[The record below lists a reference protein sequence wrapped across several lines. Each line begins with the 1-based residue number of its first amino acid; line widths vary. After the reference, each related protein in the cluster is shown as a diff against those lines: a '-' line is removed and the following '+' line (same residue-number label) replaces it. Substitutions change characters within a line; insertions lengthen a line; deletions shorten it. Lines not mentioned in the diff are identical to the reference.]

1 MKEKKFKEYLKGRK
15 QDDEAIRSAVG
26 YVREYERSLKAQ
38 GVSLDSVTVDDM
50 KQYVSELMA
59 RGENTFERIVALQRY
74 LNIIDRREAAIH
86 LYFVLSAS
94 LIYGSISERLAKLT
108 DGETR
113 DRVFCRV
120 NVPPIGAPTEAFP
133 PVTRQLVDSLGE
145 ELSPE
150 VYRSVLAGN
159 HHRVPEES
167 FSRHREWLR
176 EAGSIDGFLVK
187 VHDEAVAEITRYME
201 EGRIWY
207 EQEITPEVVE
217 LVRGNQEILSAVRD
231 GEWLYETKIP
241 FAPKDWL
248 VEKDPLM
255 KRFYACHCPL
265 ARSAI
270 ISGEDDVPL
279 DWCYCSGGYEKF
291 MFDVVFGAETEVE
304 VLESAVAGSPRCRFR
319 IRIPE
324 SAKNLV

>member
-1 MKEKKFKEYLKGRK
+1 MKEKTYVEYLRGRK
-15 QDDEAIRSAVG
+15 IGEDAIKSAVG
-26 YVREYERSLKAQ
+26 YVKEYERRLKAQ
-38 GVSLDSVTVDDM
+38 GGRLDSVTVDDV
-50 KQYVSELMA
+50 KSYVSELMA
-59 RGENTFERIVALQRY
+59 RSENTFERIVALQRY
-74 LNIIDRREAAIH
+74 LNIIDRREEAIY
-86 LYFVLSAS
+86 LYFLLSAR

-108 DGETR
+108 NGETR

-133 PVTRQLVDSLGE
+133 PVTRQLVDSLAD

-187 VHDEAVAEITRYME
+187 VHDEAVDEITRYME

-217 LVRGNQEILSAVRD
+217 FVRGNQEILSAVRD

-279 DWCYCSGGYEKF
+279 DWCYCSGGYEKW

-304 VLESAVAGSPRCRFR
+304 VLESAVAGSTRCRFR

-324 SAKNLV
+324 GVPV

>member
-1 MKEKKFKEYLKGRK
+1 MEYLRGRK
-15 QDDEAIRSAVG
+15 IAEDAISSAVG
-26 YVREYERSLKAQ
+26 YVKEYERRLKAR
-38 GVSLDSVTVDDM
+38 GGSLDSVTVDDV
-50 KQYVSELMA
+50 KSYVSELMA
-59 RGENTFERIVALQRY
+59 RGENTVERLVALQRY
-74 LNIIDRREAAIH
+74 MNIIDRREEANY
-86 LYFVLSAS
+86 LYFVLSAR
-94 LIYGSISERLAKLT
+94 LIYGSISEKLAKLT

-120 NVPPIGAPTEAFP
+120 QVPPVGAPVESFP
-133 PVTRQLVDSLGE
+133 QVTRQLMDSLAD

-150 VYRSVLAGN
+150 VYRRVLAGN
-159 HHRVPEES
+159 HHRVPVEG

-187 VHDEAVAEITRYME
+187 VHDEAVAELTRYME

-217 LVRGNQEILSAVRD
+217 FVRGNQEVLSAVRD

-255 KRFYACHCPL
+255 KRFFACHCPL

-279 DWCYCSGGYEKF
+279 DWCYCSGGFEKL
-291 MFDVVFGAETEVE
+291 MFDVVFGVDTEVE

-319 IRIPE
+319 VRIPE
-324 SAKNLV
+324 GVPV

>member
-1 MKEKKFKEYLKGRK
+1 VKEKKYVEYLRGRGMAE
-15 QDDEAIRSAVG
+15 DAIGSAVG
-26 YVREYERSLKAQ
+26 YVKEYERRLKAQ
-38 GVSLDSVTVDDM
+38 GRRLDSVTLDDV
-50 KQYVSELMA
+50 KTYVSELVA
-59 RGENTFERIVALQRY
+59 AGENTVERLVALQRY
-74 LNIIDRREAAIH
+74 MNVADRKEEANY
-86 LYFVLSAS
+86 LYFLLSAR
-94 LIYGSISERLAKLT
+94 LIYGSISERLAELT

-113 DRVFCRV
+113 DRVFGRV
-120 NVPPIGAPTEAFP
+120 SVPPVGSPVETFPEA
-133 PVTRQLVDSLGE
+133 TRQLMDSLAE

-150 VYRSVLAGN
+150 AYRRVLAGN
-159 HHRVPEES
+159 HHRVPAEA

-176 EAGSIDGFLVK
+176 EASGIDGFLVR
-187 VHDEAVAEITRYME
+187 VHQEAVAEITRYME

-217 LVRGNQEILSAVRD
+217 FVRGNQEILSAVRD

-270 ISGEDDVPL
+270 ISGEDDTPL
-279 DWCYCSGGYEKF
+279 DWCYCSGGYHKW
-291 MFDVVFGAETEVE
+291 MYDVVFGTETEVE
-304 VLESAVAGSPRCRFR
+304 VLESAVAGSDRCRFR
-319 IRIPE
+319 IKIPE
-324 SAKNLV
+324 GVPI